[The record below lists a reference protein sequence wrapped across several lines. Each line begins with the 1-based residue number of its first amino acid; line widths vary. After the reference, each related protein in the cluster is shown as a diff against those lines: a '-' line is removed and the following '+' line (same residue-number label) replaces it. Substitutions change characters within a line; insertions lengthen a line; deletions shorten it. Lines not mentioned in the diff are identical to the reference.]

1 MSNWA
6 GGFGLFGLFFQP
18 CTEERHRRAYLH
30 YHILTGGTALI
41 FGLMAT
47 ITGNQSLVG
56 RGDNVSAKDRLFK
69 GASLL
74 TMLLVPALGA
84 VFSFSGGKRVQ
95 QRSML

>member
-1 MSNWA
+1 
-6 GGFGLFGLFFQP
+6 
-18 CTEERHRRAYLH
+18 
-30 YHILTGGTALI
+30 
-41 FGLMAT
+41 MAT